1 MDAVEDCANARI
13 FEAPILT
20 VDSWDGVKGTPSA
33 DTSDDGCKLSSWDLV
48 RMKPS
53 TRSYDMK

>member
-13 FEAPILT
+13 FDDPIFML
-20 VDSWDGVKGTPSA
+20 DSWDGANGTPSA
-33 DTSDDGCKLSSWDLV
+33 GTSDGCKLSSWDFV

-53 TRSYDMK
+53 IRSYAMK

>member
-13 FEAPILT
+13 FDEPIWTL
-20 VDSWDGVKGTPSA
+20 DSWDGAKGTPSA
-33 DTSDDGCKLSSWDLV
+33 GTSDDGCKLSSWDFV

-53 TRSYDMK
+53 IRSYDMK